1 MASPGDLLQPGEQ
14 SPRPWPG
21 HTVRHRPPTR
31 TDAPTCSPVRPQ
43 ARPSADLPAPRLC
56 ILLLAH
62 SSTCTFLSRTE
73 GILGAT
79 SGLAHLELALS
90 SPPLPQSAGSLG
102 HIPPW
107 VARVCPGGQSHRGPA
122 VCTGGDERRQ
132 AAAPGGFWAPE
143 GPAPVRLPSPSQ
155 PEPGP
160 AVVSGPRGV
169 TSSSSWLEVQP
180 IWSAPSPPT
189 KWDLSAAASPSP
201 GLCLTSPLVPPSQV
215 RGESKKLCEPRP
227 HAGLEQETH
236 RYPAQECPW
245 VTKQG

>member
-31 TDAPTCSPVRPQ
+31 TDAPTCSPVRRPGRQ
-43 ARPSADLPAPRLC
+43 LTCLHLACASCCWPTHPRAPFFQGPRASLARRAGLLIWSWPSA
-56 ILLLAH
+56 AH
-62 SSTCTFLSRTE
+62 PFLRVLGPWGTFLP
-73 GILGAT
+73 G
-79 SGLAHLELALS
+79 
-90 SPPLPQSAGSLG
+90 P
-102 HIPPW
+102 

-160 AVVSGPRGV
+160 AAVSGPRGV

-201 GLCLTSPLVPPSQV
+201 GLCLSSPLVPPSQV

-227 HAGLEQETH
+227 HAGLERETH